1 MSGWEIL
8 KQGGGPWIVY
18 WTFGGQRVQEFVA
31 WSLESAEEYVN
42 KSNRDGL
49 EIYVSESMA

>member
-8 KQGGGPWIVY
+8 KQVGGPWIVY

-31 WSLESAEEYVN
+31 WSRESAEEYVN
-42 KSNRDGL
+42 KSNREGL
-49 EIYVSESMA
+49 EIYVTESMA